1 TAELMGVSSFET
13 TIDGKKY
20 TAFTLYIDGKQY
32 TFDDSNGKL
41 LIGTP
46 ETGGTGSGTTPGGS
60 GGGGLGGGGGSSKPA
75 GGGGGGGGGIPTK
88 PVVVTTPEED
98 VVLDKAQVEVDVW
111 GAAAS
116 AVADDENAKVIISTS
131 SSVHVS
137 ATEGED
143 RDEVTTF
150 DKPITIIMPIGA
162 DVLKKTED
170 KSKLTM
176 ALVTTDSKGNTTLEY
191 VGGYYNSKEDT
202 FTAYTNKPGD
212 YILVEKSDIMKI
224 DLFIDNRAAII
235 NNETVMNDVAPEIMS
250 SRTMVPVAF
259 VLHHLGCEVL
269 WDGDNRMVHIILP
282 DGGKL
287 SMTIDKVLPGVG
299 AAPVIKDGRTMVP
312 VAYIADAM
320 GAKVLWVAEDSRV
333 VIVK

>member
-1 TAELMGVSSFET
+1 
-13 TIDGKKY
+13 
-20 TAFTLYIDGKQY
+20 
-32 TFDDSNGKL
+32 
-41 LIGTP
+41 
-46 ETGGTGSGTTPGGS
+46 
-60 GGGGLGGGGGSSKPA
+60 
-75 GGGGGGGGGIPTK
+75 GGGGGIPTK

-269 WDGDNRMVHIILP
+269 WDGDKRMVHIILP

-299 AAPVIKDGRTMVP
+299 AAPVIKDDRTMVP